1 MITTVL
7 IDGEPSPGVIPVTDS
22 AVVRGDGCFEV
33 LRSYGG
39 TAFAVSD
46 HLDRLETSARLLRI
60 VLPAREEITTWI
72 RAIASELGDGAVRI
86 LVTRGAGIPGL
97 EDPPRVI
104 VFGHTW
110 EPPVSPGRLLP
121 VSAPWHAAGATWD
134 LAGAKALSYAP
145 NMAAGRHAREAGF
158 HDALLVT
165 PEGVVLE
172 GPTFSV
178 AWVVGDVL
186 ETPGLELGIL
196 DSITRRF
203 VLDDARFLGI
213 EVREG
218 AWGLS
223 RLQSASEALA
233 MSTIREVQPIGAIGD
248 VVFDEGPVT
257 KRLAEAFAERVGAD
271 RPDLAARVRLIA
283 RLYAGL
289 RYGRLKSDE
298 SRRLG
303 RLVRTFRA

>member
-1 MITTVL
+1 VITTVL
-7 IDGEPSPGVIPVTDS
+7 IDGEPSAGVIPVTDS

-39 TAFAVSD
+39 SAFAVAE
-46 HLDRLETSARLLRI
+46 HLDRLERSARLLQLP
-60 VLPAREEITTWI
+60 LPAREELAAWVG
-72 RAIASELGDGAVRI
+72 AVAEELGDGAVRV
-86 LVTRGAGIPGL
+86 LVTRGAGVPGVS
-97 EDPPRVI
+97 DPSRVI
-104 VFGHTW
+104 VFGHRW
-110 EPPVSPGRLLP
+110 NLPPGPIRLTP
-121 VSAPWHAAGATWD
+121 VPAPWHAAGIPWD

-145 NMAAGRHAREAGF
+145 NMAAGRHAREAGA

-165 PEGVVLE
+165 PEGLVLE

-203 VLDDARFLGI
+203 VLEDARRLGI

-223 RLQSASEALA
+223 RLESASEALA
-233 MSTIREVQPIGAIGD
+233 MSTLREVQPIEAIGE
-248 VVFDEGPVT
+248 VLFDEGPVT
-257 KRLAEAFAERVGAD
+257 KRLAEVFAERIG
-271 RPDLAARVRLIA
+271 
-283 RLYAGL
+283 
-289 RYGRLKSDE
+289 
-298 SRRLG
+298 
-303 RLVRTFRA
+303 